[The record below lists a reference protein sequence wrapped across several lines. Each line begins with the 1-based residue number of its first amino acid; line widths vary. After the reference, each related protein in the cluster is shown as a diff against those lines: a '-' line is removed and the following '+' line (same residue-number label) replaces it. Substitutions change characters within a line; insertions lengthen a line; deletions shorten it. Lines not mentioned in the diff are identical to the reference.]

1 MGRNSVEELI
11 LVGRS
16 DDNTQLVLLDDNG
29 QEFRVDIDDSLV
41 RCISTRP
48 TTPTGH
54 DSSFGIS
61 PRDIQTRV
69 RRGEA
74 LEDIANESGVAIEKI
89 ERFAGPVLAE
99 RNHMANRACGAF
111 IKRGNR
117 ELVLDDAVIQQLE
130 SNSVDTTSLAW
141 DAWRREDG
149 RWTVSATWVSGNG
162 SGLATWVYDPINQS
176 IVAIDDQARW
186 LLEEKKADANVSQ
199 IRPVLVS
206 LPDVED
212 ESESADL
219 EAPSWAGPGHPTIP
233 VSLSDS
239 SQDDSPSWDDI
250 LFGHRPNDN

>member
-1 MGRNSVEELI
+1 MEELI

-48 TTPTGH
+48 TSQ
-54 DSSFGIS
+54 SSSDTSSGIS
-61 PRDIQTRV
+61 PRDIQSRV
-69 RRGEA
+69 RRGESV
-74 LEDIANESGVAIEKI
+74 EDIASESGMPIDKI

-130 SNSVDTTSLAW
+130 SNGVDTTSLQW

-149 RWTVSATWVSGNG
+149 RWTVTAVWTSGNG

-176 IVAIDDQARW
+176 IVAIDEQARW
-186 LLEEKKADANVSQ
+186 LLEEKKADGANVSQ

-206 LPDVED
+206 LPDVDED
-212 ESESADL
+212 SEPSDL

-239 SQDDSPSWDDI
+239 ARDDSPSWDDI